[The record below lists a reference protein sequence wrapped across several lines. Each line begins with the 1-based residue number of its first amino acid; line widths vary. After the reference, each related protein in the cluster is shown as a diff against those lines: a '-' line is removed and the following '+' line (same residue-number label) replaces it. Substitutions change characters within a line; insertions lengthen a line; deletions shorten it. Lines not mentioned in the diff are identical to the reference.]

1 MLETK
6 AQYDNIA
13 ETREDLW
20 EPIILDYFEIP
31 YVVEDAKAGTR
42 KTKKSLG
49 FIFSCKGMLD
59 NIPKIMRAQ
68 DMKLSLMIDGVPKIL
83 VNGSTIW
90 NAGTTTLSRDSQ
102 DHVPRCG
109 TYVGEEAFHHSFR
122 PLVFG
127 CSRTENGIAAQRLLD
142 VIVKAVEIFYGFGP
156 MGSRWAVVSCGM
168 DHADALRNA
177 AIARLQTPPI
187 NDCTTHFQR
196 ACLGSANA
204 GGIIDPKVNREE
216 LK

>member
-13 ETREDLW
+13 ETRENLW

-90 NAGTTTLSRDSQ
+90 NAAR
-102 DHVPRCG
+102 RCP
-109 TYVGEEAFHHSFR
+109 E
-122 PLVFG
+122 
-127 CSRTENGIAAQRLLD
+127 IAK
-142 VIVKAVEIFYGFGP
+142 IMY
-156 MGSRWAVVSCGM
+156 
-168 DHADALRNA
+168 HDAA
-177 AIARLQTPPI
+177 PT
-187 NDCTTHFQR
+187 
-196 ACLGSANA
+196 
-204 GGIIDPKVNREE
+204 
-216 LK
+216 